1 MRPPKYP
8 LEPLAR
14 LRAQKVDEAARV
26 LAGAVTTRETAERV
40 RLGAEQRRASQE
52 EEAKGVRDVE
62 AEELLRGD
70 LRVAD
75 LARAG
80 AWEVRVASEQEK
92 LALALTRAREEE
104 GKAREGEKE
113 ARESVAA
120 KRADAEVVEKDA
132 ARWREGVRKRAE
144 TKEEDAAS
152 EAWRRKQ

>member
-26 LAGAVTTRETAERV
+26 LAGAVTRRETAERV

-62 AEELLRGD
+62 AEELLRGH

-80 AWEVRVASEQEK
+80 AWEVRVASDREK

-104 GKAREGEKE
+104 GKAHEGEKE

-152 EAWRRKQ
+152 EAWRRKE